1 VKPEDLSRAVSR
13 ALRHEPS
20 RYGLE
25 LDSQGWV
32 EISDLLLG
40 LRDQGAKWKSVD
52 EDELNSMISAAVKQR
67 FEIEGSRIRAFYG
80 HSVDGQIE
88 RPIVDPP
95 DVLFHGTSPEAWQRI
110 QAVGLLPMAR
120 QSVHLS
126 TDETTAAKVGGRKS
140 STPVILRVDAH
151 AAQAAGVTFS
161 LGNENVW
168 VATAIPAEF
177 ITLQRT
183 AERIVP
189 CPPTHG

>member
-1 VKPEDLSRAVSR
+1 MKPEDLSRAVSH

-32 EISDLLLG
+32 EISDLLVG
-40 LRDQGAKWKSVD
+40 LRAQGAKWNSVAQ
-52 EDELNSMISAAVKQR
+52 DELNTLIAAAVKQR

-80 HSVDGQIE
+80 HSVDGQID
-88 RPIVDPP
+88 RPIVEPP
-95 DVLFHGTSPEAWQRI
+95 DVLFHGTSPEAWQSI
-110 QAVGLLPMAR
+110 KAVGLLPMGR

-126 TDETTAAKVGGRKS
+126 VDDTTAAKVGGRKS
-140 STPVILRVDAH
+140 SAPIVLMVDAR
-151 AAQAAGVTFS
+151 AAHAAGVTFS

-177 ITLQRT
+177 ITRPAT
-183 AERIVP
+183 SDWS
-189 CPPTHG
+189 H